1 MDIDESGS
9 CCKTDGWVDS
19 FSKSELIELGNGTSM
34 EGFMTV

>member
-9 CCKTDGWVDS
+9 CCRTDGRVDS
-19 FSKSELIELGNGTSM
+19 FSKSELIELGNGPSM